1 MAGLAPLIAV
11 AASMAAS
18 MVESATVPLGAV
30 RGAEPVALAQ
40 RILPP
45 ETAAR
50 IEGGFVRRQWLPG
63 QSYFIRFDERPSVH
77 SDGLCRRTSHVASAG
92 APRVGEEAA
101 DDTPLALTP
110 FQTVVFYAPTY
121 PNLASDA
128 GCLSE
133 GGWIGAPEREL
144 EPTLRMLDRLTRA
157 MARAA
162 GPDELGFALSCRS
175 DKPEDCA
182 DPRRA
187 LADLP
192 LDRLLGVRLK
202 NTVYQEEP
210 TEGRVRVRKMQPVVD
225 DRWPEAEVHFDS
237 TPPDGQSWIV
247 VLKGIDRLEA
257 VEIRRT
263 LVIRH

>member
-50 IEGGFVRRQWLPG
+50 IEGGLVRRQWLPG

-92 APRVGEEAA
+92 APRVGEEEAA

-110 FQTVVFYAPTY
+110 FQTVVFYAPT
-121 PNLASDA
+121 
-128 GCLSE
+128 
-133 GGWIGAPEREL
+133 
-144 EPTLRMLDRLTRA
+144 
-157 MARAA
+157 
-162 GPDELGFALSCRS
+162 
-175 DKPEDCA
+175 
-182 DPRRA
+182 
-187 LADLP
+187 
-192 LDRLLGVRLK
+192 
-202 NTVYQEEP
+202 
-210 TEGRVRVRKMQPVVD
+210 
-225 DRWPEAEVHFDS
+225 
-237 TPPDGQSWIV
+237 
-247 VLKGIDRLEA
+247 
-257 VEIRRT
+257 
-263 LVIRH
+263 

>member
-1 MAGLAPLIAV
+1 
-11 AASMAAS
+11 
-18 MVESATVPLGAV
+18 
-30 RGAEPVALAQ
+30 
-40 RILPP
+40 
-45 ETAAR
+45 
-50 IEGGFVRRQWLPG
+50 
-63 QSYFIRFDERPSVH
+63 
-77 SDGLCRRTSHVASAG
+77 
-92 APRVGEEAA
+92 
-101 DDTPLALTP
+101 
-110 FQTVVFYAPTY
+110 
-121 PNLASDA
+121 
-128 GCLSE
+128 
-133 GGWIGAPEREL
+133 
-144 EPTLRMLDRLTRA
+144 MLDRLTRA

-162 GPDELGFALSCRS
+162 GPDELEFALSCRS